1 MSPSGPF
8 PGPPP
13 SGQPR
18 LLDRVREAI
27 RARHYSLRTEEAYV
41 GWIRRYILFHNKR
54 HPLEMAEPEINAFVT
69 HLAVEGP
76 VSASTQTQALSAL
89 MFLYRHVLGKSL
101 PELDTVI
108 RAKRPGR
115 LPSVLTRAEVR
126 RILGRMNGTPRL
138 VSTLL
143 YVTGMRL
150 LECLR
155 LRVKDLEF
163 GNNRI
168 VVRDTKSGEDRVVPF
183 PLVARAEM
191 PAWLSRIKRIHE
203 KDLADGFGSVYLPDA
218 IAKKFPGAEREWGWQ
233 YVFPGEHR
241 SHDPRGGE
249 RKPGRPGPAPRP
261 AAAGAPPACSTPPAA
276 QPERRHHLHETVI
289 QRALRRAVIDVGI
302 SRRISCHTFRHSFAT
317 HLLEEGYDIRTIQ
330 ELLGHRDVKTTMIYT
345 HVLNRGGRGVRSPA
359 DVLWTGTTGGV
370 DRQLSAQSNYLTSLV
385 PPERQLLA
393 GEELPD
399 DSDAGDTDE

>member
-1 MSPSGPF
+1 MSGVPPAPP
-8 PGPPP
+8 PGP
-13 SGQPR
+13 PR

-41 GWIRRYILFHNKR
+41 GWIRRFILFHKKR

-69 HLAVEGP
+69 HLAVESSIG
-76 VSASTQTQALSAL
+76 ASTQTQALSAL
-89 MFLYRHVLGKSL
+89 MFLYRHVLRKPL
-101 PELDTVI
+101 PDLDTVI

-115 LPSVLTRAEVR
+115 LPSVLTRSEVR

-138 VSTLL
+138 VATLL
-143 YVTGMRL
+143 YGTGMRL

-168 VVRDTKSGEDRVVPF
+168 IVRDTKGGEDRVVPF
-183 PLVARAEM
+183 PVVARAEM
-191 PAWLSRIKRIHE
+191 PSWLSRVKRIHDG
-203 KDLADGFGSVYLPDA
+203 DLADGFGSVYLPDA
-218 IAKKFPGAEREWGWQ
+218 IARKFPGSEREWGWQ

-249 RKPGRPGPAPRP
+249 LRRRPGSAAPVL
-261 AAAGAPPACSTPPAA
+261 TPTG

-289 QRALRRAVIDVGI
+289 QRALRRAVLDVGI

-345 HVLNRGGRGVRSPA
+345 HVLNRGGRGVRSPVDILFA
-359 DVLWTGTTGGV
+359 GV
-370 DRQLSAQSNYLTSLV
+370 PGSPSARQLDLQPNYLTSLV
-385 PPERQLLA
+385 PPERQLEA
-393 GEELPD
+393 GETVID
-399 DSDAGDTDE
+399 DPVSEDVDD

>member
-1 MSPSGPF
+1 MSGA
-8 PGPPP
+8 GPPP
-13 SGQPR
+13 PGQPR
-18 LLDRVREAI
+18 LFDRVREAI

-41 GWIRRYILFHNKR
+41 GWIRRFIFFHGKR

-69 HLAVEGP
+69 HLALEGP

-89 MFLYRHVLGKSL
+89 MFLYRHVLRKPL
-101 PELDTVI
+101 PDLDTVI

-115 LPSVLTRAEVR
+115 LPSVLTRSEVR
-126 RILGRMNGTPRL
+126 RLLARMNGTPRL
-138 VSTLL
+138 VATLL
-143 YVTGMRL
+143 YGTGMRL

-168 VVRDTKSGEDRVVPF
+168 VVRDTKGGEDRVVPF
-183 PLVARAEM
+183 PVVARAEM
-191 PAWLSRIKRIHE
+191 PSWLARVKRIHAR
-203 KDLADGFGSVYLPDA
+203 DLADGFGSVYLPDA
-218 IAKKFPGAEREWGWQ
+218 IAKKFPGADREWGWQ

-249 RKPGRPGPAPRP
+249 AKRATRPGPPPVVTP
-261 AAAGAPPACSTPPAA
+261 AG

-289 QRALRRAVIDVGI
+289 QRALRRAVLDLGI

-345 HVLNRGGRGVRSPA
+345 HVLNRGGRGVRSP
-359 DVLWTGTTGGV
+359 V
-370 DRQLSAQSNYLTSLV
+370 DILFAAVPGSPAYRQLGLQANYLTSLV
-385 PPERQLLA
+385 PPERQLKG
-393 GEELPD
+393 GETFPNDPVSEDVD
-399 DSDAGDTDE
+399 D

>member
-1 MSPSGPF
+1 MSGVPPS
-8 PGPPP
+8 PPP
-13 SGQPR
+13 GQPR

-41 GWIRRYILFHNKR
+41 GWIRRFILFHQKR
-54 HPLEMAEPEINAFVT
+54 HPIEMAEPEINAFVT
-69 HLAVEGP
+69 HLAVESSIG
-76 VSASTQTQALSAL
+76 ASTQTQALSAL
-89 MFLYRHVLGKSL
+89 MFLYRHVLRKPL
-101 PELDTVI
+101 PDLDTVI

-115 LPSVLTRAEVR
+115 LPSVLTRSEVR

-138 VSTLL
+138 VATLL
-143 YVTGMRL
+143 YGTGMRL

-168 VVRDTKSGEDRVVPF
+168 IVRDTKGGEDRVVPF
-183 PLVARAEM
+183 PVVARAEM
-191 PAWLSRIKRIHE
+191 PSWLSRVKRIHDG
-203 KDLADGFGSVYLPDA
+203 DLADGFGSVYLPDA
-218 IAKKFPGAEREWGWQ
+218 IARKFPGSEREWGWQ

-241 SHDPRGGE
+241 SHDPRGKE
-249 RKPGRPGPAPRP
+249 LRRRPGSAAPVL
-261 AAAGAPPACSTPPAA
+261 TPTG

-289 QRALRRAVIDVGI
+289 QRALRRAVLDVGI

-345 HVLNRGGRGVRSPA
+345 HVLNRGGRGVRSPVDILFA
-359 DVLWTGTTGGV
+359 GV
-370 DRQLSAQSNYLTSLV
+370 PGSPSARQLDLQPNYLTSLV
-385 PPERQLLA
+385 PPERQLEA
-393 GEELPD
+393 GETVID
-399 DSDAGDTDE
+399 DPVSEDVDD

>member
-1 MSPSGPF
+1 MSGVPPS
-8 PGPPP
+8 PPP
-13 SGQPR
+13 GQPR

-69 HLAVEGP
+69 HLAVESSIG
-76 VSASTQTQALSAL
+76 ASTQTQALSAL
-89 MFLYRHVLGKSL
+89 MFLYRHVLRKPL
-101 PELDTVI
+101 PDLDTVI

-115 LPSVLTRAEVR
+115 LPSVLTRSEVR

-138 VSTLL
+138 VATLL
-143 YVTGMRL
+143 YGTGMRL

-168 VVRDTKSGEDRVVPF
+168 IVRDTKGGEDRVVPF
-183 PLVARAEM
+183 PVVARAEM
-191 PAWLSRIKRIHE
+191 PSWLSRVKRVHDS
-203 KDLADGFGSVYLPDA
+203 DLADGFGSVYLPDA
-218 IAKKFPGAEREWGWQ
+218 IARKFPGSEREWGWQ

-241 SHDPRGGE
+241 SHDPRGKE
-249 RKPGRPGPAPRP
+249 LRRRPGSAAPVL
-261 AAAGAPPACSTPPAA
+261 TPTG

-289 QRALRRAVIDVGI
+289 QRALRRAVLDVGI

-345 HVLNRGGRGVRSPA
+345 HVLNRGGRGVRSPVDILFA
-359 DVLWTGTTGGV
+359 GV
-370 DRQLSAQSNYLTSLV
+370 PGSPSARQLDLQPNYLTSLV
-385 PPERQLLA
+385 PPERQLEA
-393 GEELPD
+393 GETVID
-399 DSDAGDTDE
+399 DPVSEDVDD

>member
-1 MSPSGPF
+1 MSGVPPAPP
-8 PGPPP
+8 PGP
-13 SGQPR
+13 PR

-41 GWIRRYILFHNKR
+41 GWIRRFILFHKKR

-69 HLAVEGP
+69 HLAVERSIG
-76 VSASTQTQALSAL
+76 ASTQTQALSAL
-89 MFLYRHVLGKSL
+89 MFLYRHVLRKPL
-101 PELDTVI
+101 PDLDTVI

-115 LPSVLTRAEVR
+115 LPSVLTRSEVR

-138 VSTLL
+138 VATLL
-143 YVTGMRL
+143 YGTGMRL
-150 LECLR
+150 LESLR

-168 VVRDTKSGEDRVVPF
+168 IVRDTKGGEDRVVPF
-183 PLVARAEM
+183 PVVARAEM
-191 PAWLSRIKRIHE
+191 PSWLSRVKRIHDG
-203 KDLADGFGSVYLPDA
+203 DLGDGFGSVYLPDA
-218 IAKKFPGAEREWGWQ
+218 IARKFPGSEREWGWQ

-249 RKPGRPGPAPRP
+249 LRRRPGSAAPVL
-261 AAAGAPPACSTPPAA
+261 TPTG

-289 QRALRRAVIDVGI
+289 QRALRRAVLDAGI

-345 HVLNRGGRGVRSPA
+345 HVLNRGGRGVRSPVDILFA
-359 DVLWTGTTGGV
+359 GV
-370 DRQLSAQSNYLTSLV
+370 PGSPAARQLDLQPNYLTSLV
-385 PPERQLLA
+385 PPERQLEA
-393 GEELPD
+393 GETVID
-399 DSDAGDTDE
+399 DPVSEDVDD

>member
-1 MSPSGPF
+1 MSGTGPL
-8 PGPPP
+8 PPP
-13 SGQPR
+13 GKPR

-41 GWIRRYILFHNKR
+41 GWIRRFILFHQKR

-69 HLAVEGP
+69 HLALEGP

-89 MFLYRHVLGKSL
+89 MFLYRHVLQKPL
-101 PELDTVI
+101 PDLDTVI

-126 RILGRMNGTPRL
+126 RLLGRMHGTPRL
-138 VSTLL
+138 VATLL
-143 YVTGMRL
+143 YGTGMRL

-168 VVRDTKSGEDRVVPF
+168 VVRDTKGGEDRVVPF
-183 PLVARAEM
+183 PVVARAEM
-191 PAWLSRIKRIHE
+191 PSWLSRVKRIHE
-203 KDLADGFGSVYLPDA
+203 RDLADGFGSVYLPDA

-249 RKPGRPGPAPRP
+249 RSRRPASAAPGPLTP
-261 AAAGAPPACSTPPAA
+261 AG

-289 QRALRRAVIDVGI
+289 QRALRRAVLDVGI

-330 ELLGHRDVKTTMIYT
+330 ELLGHRDVKTTMTYT
-345 HVLNRGGRGVRSPA
+345 HVLNRGGRGVRSPVDILFA
-359 DVLWTGTTGGV
+359 GV
-370 DRQLSAQSNYLTSLV
+370 PGSPTFRQLDLQSNYLTSLV
-385 PPERQLLA
+385 PPERQLEA
-393 GEELPD
+393 GETLPD
-399 DSDAGDTDE
+399 EPVSEDVDD

>member
-1 MSPSGPF
+1 MSGVPPAPP
-8 PGPPP
+8 PGP
-13 SGQPR
+13 PR
-18 LLDRVREAI
+18 LLDRVRGAI

-41 GWIRRYILFHNKR
+41 GWIRRFILFHKKR

-69 HLAVEGP
+69 HLAVESAIG
-76 VSASTQTQALSAL
+76 ASTQTQALSAL
-89 MFLYRHVLGKSL
+89 MFLYRHVLRKPL
-101 PELDTVI
+101 PDLDTVI

-115 LPSVLTRAEVR
+115 LPSVLTRSEVR

-138 VSTLL
+138 VATLL
-143 YVTGMRL
+143 YGTGMRL

-168 VVRDTKSGEDRVVPF
+168 VVRDTKGGEDRVVPF
-183 PLVARAEM
+183 PVVARAEM
-191 PAWLSRIKRIHE
+191 PSWLSRVKRIHDG
-203 KDLADGFGSVYLPDA
+203 DLADGFGSVYLPDA
-218 IAKKFPGAEREWGWQ
+218 VARKFPGCEREWGWQ

-249 RKPGRPGPAPRP
+249 LRRRPGTAAPVLT
-261 AAAGAPPACSTPPAA
+261 ADG

-289 QRALRRAVIDVGI
+289 QRALRRAVLEVGI

-345 HVLNRGGRGVRSPA
+345 HVLNRGGRGVRSPVDILFA
-359 DVLWTGTTGGV
+359 GV
-370 DRQLSAQSNYLTSLV
+370 PGSPAARQLDLQPNYLTSLV
-385 PPERQLLA
+385 PPERQLEA
-393 GEELPD
+393 GETVID
-399 DSDAGDTDE
+399 DPVSEDVDD

>member
-1 MSPSGPF
+1 MCPSGPT

-13 SGQPR
+13 PGPPR
-18 LLDRVREAI
+18 LLDRVRQAI

-89 MFLYRHVLGKSL
+89 MFLYRHVLQKPL
-101 PELDTVI
+101 PDLDTVI

-143 YVTGMRL
+143 YGTGMRL

-168 VVRDTKSGEDRVVPF
+168 VVRDTKGGEDRVVPF

-191 PAWLSRIKRIHE
+191 PTWLSRVKRIHE
-203 KDLADGFGSVYLPDA
+203 KDLADGFGTVYLPDA
-218 IAKKFPGAEREWGWQ
+218 IARKFPGADREWGWQ

-249 RKPGRPGPAPRP
+249 KRPGQPGA
-261 AAAGAPPACSTPPAA
+261 APPDPESHHARRPNPSAA
-276 QPERRHHLHETVI
+276 TTCTRR
-289 QRALRRAVIDVGI
+289 
-302 SRRISCHTFRHSFAT
+302 
-317 HLLEEGYDIRTIQ
+317 
-330 ELLGHRDVKTTMIYT
+330 
-345 HVLNRGGRGVRSPA
+345 
-359 DVLWTGTTGGV
+359 
-370 DRQLSAQSNYLTSLV
+370 
-385 PPERQLLA
+385 
-393 GEELPD
+393 
-399 DSDAGDTDE
+399 

>member
-1 MSPSGPF
+1 MSASGSGF
-8 PGPPP
+8 APPP
-13 SGQPR
+13 PGKPR

-69 HLAVEGP
+69 HLAVQGP

-89 MFLYRHVLGKSL
+89 MFLYRHVLAKPL
-101 PELDTVI
+101 PDLDTVI

-115 LPSVLTRAEVR
+115 LPSVLTRGEVR

-138 VSTLL
+138 VATLL
-143 YVTGMRL
+143 YGTGMRL

-155 LRVKDLEF
+155 LRVKDVEF

-168 VVRDTKSGEDRVVPF
+168 VVRDTKGGEDRVVPF
-183 PLVARAEM
+183 PMVARAEM
-191 PAWLSRIKRIHE
+191 PSWLSRVRRIHRR
-203 KDLADGFGSVYLPDA
+203 DLADGFGSVYLPDA

-241 SHDPRGGE
+241 SRDPRGGE
-249 RKPGRPGPAPRP
+249 VKRPGRSDPVARP
-261 AAAGAPPACSTPPAA
+261 AGDPPARPGE
-276 QPERRHHLHETVI
+276 PERRHHLHETVI
-289 QRALRRAVIDVGI
+289 QRALRRAVLDVGI
-302 SRRISCHTFRHSFAT
+302 ARRISCHTFRHSFAT

-345 HVLNRGGRGVRSPA
+345 HVLNRGGRGVRSPV
-359 DVLWTGTTGGV
+359 DILWAGLSASSGT
-370 DRQLSAQSNYLTSLV
+370 RQLDSLSNYLTSPV
-385 PPERQLLA
+385 PPERQLGT
-393 GEELPD
+393 GED
-399 DSDAGDTDE
+399 VTDEPTDENVDE